1 MKEIEMNYSAKEI
14 ATMLN
19 ILVSD
24 ETITDKSKY
33 YHESLN
39 AFVSEMTFE
48 TTVAE
53 FLFKAAINN
62 EFSYMGNYR
71 MVFPV
76 ITYK

>member
-1 MKEIEMNYSAKEI
+1 MNYSAKEI

-19 ILVSD
+19 LLVSD
-24 ETITDKSKY
+24 ETITDKAKY

-53 FLFKAAINN
+53 FFFKAAINS
-62 EFSYMGNYR
+62 EFSHMENYR
-71 MVFPV
+71 MVFPEV
-76 ITYK
+76 IYK

>member
-1 MKEIEMNYSAKEI
+1 MNYSANEI

-19 ILVSD
+19 LLVSD

-48 TTVAE
+48 TNVAE
-53 FLFKAAINN
+53 FFFKAAINS

-71 MVFPV
+71 MVFPEV
-76 ITYK
+76 IYK